1 MENIERIRLS
11 NGTEFILIPM
21 GIEERDRLRY
31 FKFTSDLNYY
41 DILAEFENPDNLAVI
56 EHVLAD
62 GTVGT
67 TYNDCVSFK
76 TLTFA
81 PKVQIDDKT
90 VTDIYIVCVGTDAVE
105 RTLQALNTNIDDLTN
120 VIAMMSLGGERK

>member
-11 NGTEFILIPM
+11 NGTEFTLIPM

-41 DILAEFENPDNLAVI
+41 DILAEFENSDNLAVI
-56 EHVLAD
+56 EHILAD
-62 GTVGT
+62 GSVGA

-76 TLTFA
+76 TLTYA
-81 PKVQIDDKT
+81 PDVEIGDKT

>member
-11 NGTEFILIPM
+11 NGTEFTLIPM

-41 DILAEFENPDNLAVI
+41 DILAEFENSDNLAVI
-56 EHVLAD
+56 EHILAD
-62 GTVGT
+62 GSVGA

-76 TLTFA
+76 ALTFV
-81 PKVQIDDKT
+81 PSVEVDDKT
-90 VTDIYIVCVGTDAVE
+90 ITDIYIVSVGTDAVE
-105 RTLQALNTNIDDLTN
+105 KELQRLNTNINDLTN
-120 VIAMMSLGGERK
+120 IIVAMTMK

>member
-1 MENIERIRLS
+1 MENIRLS
-11 NGTEFILIPM
+11 NGKEFLLAPM
-21 GIEERDRLRY
+21 GIEDVGNLRY
-31 FKFTSDLNYY
+31 FKFMSDMNYY
-41 DILAEFENPDNLAVI
+41 DILAEFENIENLQVI